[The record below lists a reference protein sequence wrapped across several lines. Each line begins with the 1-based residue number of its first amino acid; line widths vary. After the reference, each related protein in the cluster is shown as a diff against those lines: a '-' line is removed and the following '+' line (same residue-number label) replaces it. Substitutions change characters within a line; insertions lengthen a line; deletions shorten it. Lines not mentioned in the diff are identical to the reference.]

1 MIEKMEVYT
10 TEQIEKMSVEE
21 LRKKFIQ
28 LQNIAKDGNEV
39 IRGLDKMKERY
50 KLALYLVI
58 RNSVVLKKGIDL
70 KKSQKEIN
78 KMGYETMCEVLTMID
93 YEKVKQMYEE
103 GKNK

>member
-1 MIEKMEVYT
+1 MIEKMEIYT

-21 LRKKFIQ
+21 LRKKLIQ
-28 LQNIAKDGNEV
+28 LQNITKDGNEV

-50 KLALYLVI
+50 KLALYLVV

-78 KMGYETMCEVLTMID
+78 KMGYETMCEILTMID
-93 YEKVKQMYEE
+93 YEKAKQMYED